1 MLTIILTMSDES
13 QMITIVIAVISVSLA
28 FIIFVCAY
36 VCCFDCCCPRRKNE
50 IPQYVDTPI
59 STTTNPIRSANY
71 KDENQSSHSFP
82 NVKPKKYSPL
92 LASELDSSTRS
103 TSSEVDIHGKPPPV
117 SRSPHVASPSEVL
130 QRARAAQKTIQSAR
144 GKVEKKRDPRGDIEM
159 EL

>member
-1 MLTIILTMSDES
+1 MSDES
-13 QMITIVIAVISVSLA
+13 QMKTIIIAVLSVSLA
-28 FIIFVCAY
+28 VVVFVCAY
-36 VCCFDCCCPRRKNE
+36 VCCFDCCCPRRKKD

-59 STTTNPIRSANY
+59 STITNPIRSTNY

-82 NVKPKKYSPL
+82 NMKPKKYSPL

-103 TSSEVDIHGKPPPV
+103 TASEVDIHGKPTPPTV
-117 SRSPHVASPSEVL
+117 NRSPHVPSPSEVL

-144 GKVEKKRDPRGDIEM
+144 GKVEKKKDPRGDIEM